1 MRQHSAVRT
10 LAKRSYRA
18 VVGPPAIDEVRA
30 WPGTAVNG
38 RGRRLR
44 YLHVGDCNFRRMDYA
59 HDTQAAPGYPR
70 VAAEAL
76 ADDGIGVDFAHYFCV
91 RYEHLPEPA
100 ALAARIKLPWQPDV
114 VTVHLGASYT
124 RWIVL
129 PDTPR
134 SMQLRVELG
143 RRLGRL
149 TYPGYRLMQPLVS
162 LLGRPASPY
171 EGTQALERFLLQL
184 RETWPTTT
192 VVVVPSF
199 PRLGSNRRQL
209 DLASRVEA
217 DMAAA
222 IERCGVAFLDTAN
235 LLGTDPSLRGAS
247 GYQLNGKGSD
257 VLGRELARQILALR
271 APTNRFGRQQATA

>member
-1 MRQHSAVRT
+1 MRQHSAVRA

-38 RGRRLR
+38 HGRRLR

-76 ADDGIGVDFAHYFCV
+76 AEDGIGVDFAHYFCV

-184 RETWPTTT
+184 RETWPTTA

-217 DMAAA
+217 DLAAA
-222 IERCGVAFLDTAN
+222 IDRCGVAFLDTAT

-247 GYQLNGKGSD
+247 GYQLNGKGSE
-257 VLGRELARQILALR
+257 VLGKELAGQILALR
-271 APTNRFGRQQATA
+271 ARTNRFGRQQATA